1 MASIPAEIA
10 LYVGLVLISL
20 WIAYRLYLSTHMQN
34 EGFATN
40 VNSDYSFV
48 MYYADWCGHCQ
59 RAKPEFKRLG
69 STKTIA
75 GKTVSIVSV
84 NADENKELCSKK
96 NVQGYPTIHLY
107 DPAGALVQEYS
118 GERKLDS
125 FEQFLSQN
133 VK

>member
-20 WIAYRLYLSTHMQN
+20 WIAYRLYLSTHMQS
-34 EGFATN
+34 EGFTTN

-69 STKTIA
+69 STKTIG
-75 GKTVSIVSV
+75 GKTVSIVAV
-84 NADENKELCSKK
+84 NADENKALCTKK
-96 NVQGYPTIHLY
+96 NVQGFPTIHLY
-107 DPAGALVQEYS
+107 DPSGTLVQEYS

-125 FEQFLSQN
+125 FEQLLSQY